1 MAAIVSGAQTRSADL
16 QAPAGGQLGP
26 GICYIHSYTL
36 LKNLD
41 THCFEFLE
49 WKKCPS
55 WAKPVPNAFL
65 VNFYV

>member
-49 WKKCPS
+49 WKKMS
-55 WAKPVPNAFL
+55 KL
-65 VNFYV
+65 GKTGS